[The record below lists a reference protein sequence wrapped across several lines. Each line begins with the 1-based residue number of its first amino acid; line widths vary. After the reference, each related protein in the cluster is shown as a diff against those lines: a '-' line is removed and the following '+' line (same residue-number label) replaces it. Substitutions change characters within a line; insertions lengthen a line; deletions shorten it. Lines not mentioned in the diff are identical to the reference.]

1 MADDVCDILF
11 NFVQM
16 YGYQCEAHNM
26 QLIYLDNV
34 RYTMLRYLWH
44 SLPIE

>member
-1 MADDVCDILF
+1 MDDDVCEILF
-11 NFVQM
+11 NSVQM

-34 RYTMLRYLWH
+34 RYAMLHYLRH
-44 SLPIE
+44 ILLIE